1 MGGKLR
7 LCVDYRG
14 LNKVTKKNRAA
25 LPLISGIL
33 DRLGDEW
40 KTAFRCHYGH
50 YEYQQ
55 YINDALEG
63 LVDIICVVYLDDI
76 LIFSEDPEQHE
87 GHVKDVLQRL
97 RKAGLYA
104 NLKGIHMEE
113 ERNYSKIVSPLTD
126 RLRKDLKTAF
136 TRGPVLRHFDPSKA
150 IRIETDA
157 SQFAIGAIISQLHTD
172 RWHPVAFLSRKLQ
185 DAETRY
191 AIPDCELLAITEA
204 FRYWRHYLAYTEQ
217 KITVLTDHLNHK
229 YFMSKTKLTN
239 RQMNALDQLCSFDFE
254 ILYRPGL
261 KNPADGLSRRPDHER
276 VMRTAGLRDPR
287 VARVLRTSR
296 TTFQEEGTAVTAP
309 ALQES
314 LQEALLAAQQGDAF
328 VVQQKQLVSVPDSA
342 TAGGLS
348 SEVWSTND
356 EGLLCY
362 REKIFV
368 PVGLRN
374 EIRVV
379 FHI

>member
-1 MGGKLR
+1 MSSRYYANTSLRPRRKDGFDDQSVLQALRFSSFLKGRKLR

-104 NLKGIHMEE
+104 NLSKCEFSVKKVSFLGFVVDEEGIHMEE

-126 RLRKDLKTAF
+126 RLRK
-136 TRGPVLRHFDPSKA
+136 G
-150 IRIETDA
+150 I
-157 SQFAIGAIISQLHTD
+157 
-172 RWHPVAFLSRKLQ
+172 
-185 DAETRY
+185 
-191 AIPDCELLAITEA
+191 EA
-204 FRYWRHYLAYTEQ
+204 FQAG
-217 KITVLTDHLNHK
+217 
-229 YFMSKTKLTN
+229 SKSN
-239 RQMNALDQLCSFDFE
+239 
-254 ILYRPGL
+254 
-261 KNPADGLSRRPDHER
+261 
-276 VMRTAGLRDPR
+276 
-287 VARVLRTSR
+287 
-296 TTFQEEGTAVTAP
+296 EG
-309 ALQES
+309 
-314 LQEALLAAQQGDAF
+314 F
-328 VVQQKQLVSVPDSA
+328 
-342 TAGGLS
+342 
-348 SEVWSTND
+348 
-356 EGLLCY
+356 
-362 REKIFV
+362 
-368 PVGLRN
+368 
-374 EIRVV
+374 
-379 FHI
+379 